1 MKLKKLPGFSLGLIA
16 LAVGNAYAT
25 QLLDD
30 YSILSYITDE
40 ESPIEIKDNNSI
52 SNGEYLTTKD
62 ESHAVKVDDGVTGYI
77 NNASVMTSG
86 DGSYGISVD
95 SHNKVLYISDSDIK
109 TSGSVSDKGNNQDVN
124 GGITASAVVSEF
136 GGTIVM
142 NGDNSVETRGAYSA
156 GLLSQVNDSGIVENN
171 TRLETTD
178 KTNIVT
184 YGENAVG
191 VLACSSPGES
201 RTCVD
206 AVDAVD
212 DEVSDSNSYEVISR
226 ADLKMNGGSIT
237 TNGTNSYGAYAN
249 GEKAYINLDYVALE
263 TGEHGSYAV
272 AIRQGNIDIKNSSIT
287 TKGTKA
293 PIAKIYNGGEL
304 FFSNVTAVSEQDKG
318 ISIDASN
325 IDSQAKIALSSV
337 ELSSALDSIDV
348 NKTTTDVSILNRS
361 IITPGNNILV
371 NNTGGGLNII
381 SSDSTLNGA
390 TKLVSGTTTLKLSE
404 NTIWNMKDDSVV
416 IHLTNS
422 DSIINLSYDDGQT
435 FTQGKTLTVK
445 GNYVGNNGQLNI
457 RTVLGD
463 DKSATDRLIVEG
475 NTSGSTTVY
484 VKNAG
489 GSGAATLNG
498 IELITVNG
506 DESPADAFRQGD
518 ARIAAGAFEYQLK
531 QQGKNWYLTS
541 YQSVN
546 EEDNS
551 SEGNSES
558 TETPTPV
565 LRPEAGSYVANL
577 AAANTLFVMRLNDR
591 AGETRYIDPVTEQE
605 RSSRLWLRQVGGHNA
620 WRDSNGQ
627 LRTTSHRYVS
637 QLGADLLTGGFTDSD
652 SWRLGVMAGYARDY
666 NSTHSSVSDYRSK
679 GSVRGYSAGLYATW
693 FADDISK
700 KGAYIDAWAQYSWFK
715 NSVKGDELAYE
726 SYSAKGATVSL
737 EAGYGFALNKSF
749 GLEAAKYTWIFQ
761 PQAQAIWMG
770 VDHNAHT
777 EANGSRIENDANNNI
792 QTRLGFRTFIR
803 TQEKNSG
810 PHGDDF
816 EPFVEMNWIHNSKDF
831 AVSMNGVKVEQDGA
845 RNLGEIKLG
854 VNGNLNS
861 AASVWGNVGVQ
872 LGDNGY
878 NDTAMMVGLKYKF

>member
-30 YSILSYITDE
+30 YSIISYMTDE
-40 ESPIEIKDNNSI
+40 ESPIKIKDNNLI
-52 SNGEYLTTKD
+52 SNGEYLTTED

-95 SHNKVLYISDSDIK
+95 SQNKALYISDSDIK
-109 TSGSVSDKGNNQDVN
+109 TSGSVSNKENNQDVN

-142 NGDNSVETRGAYSA
+142 NGDNFVETRGEYSA
-156 GLLSQVNDSGIVENN
+156 GLLSQVNDSGNVENN

-178 KTNIVT
+178 KTIIVT
-184 YGENAVG
+184 YGKNAVG

-201 RTCVD
+201 RTC
-206 AVDAVD
+206 VDAVD

-237 TNGTNSYGAYAN
+237 TNDINSYGAYAN
-249 GEKAYINLDYVALE
+249 GKKAYINLDDVALE
-263 TGEHGSYAV
+263 TVADGSYAV
-272 AIRQGNIDIKNSSIT
+272 AIRQGNIDIKNSFIT
-287 TKGTKA
+287 TKGTKS

-304 FFSNVTAVSEQDKG
+304 FFSNVTAISVQDKG

-325 IDSQAKIALSSV
+325 IDSHAKIELSSV

-348 NKTTTDVSILNRS
+348 NKTTTNLSILNRS
-361 IITPGNNILV
+361 IVTPGNNILV
-371 NNTGGGLNII
+371 NNTGGSLNII
-381 SSDSTLNGA
+381 SSDSILNGA

-416 IHLTNS
+416 THLANS

-506 DESPADAFRQGD
+506 DEFPADAFRQGD

-605 RSSRLWLRQVGGHNA
+605 RSSRLWLRQIGGHNA

-816 EPFVEMNWIHNSKDF
+816 EPFVEMNWLHNSKDF

-854 VNGNLNS
+854 VNGNLNP

-878 NDTAMMVGLKYKF
+878 NDTAVMVG

>member
-1 MKLKKLPGFSLGLIA
+1 M
-16 LAVGNAYAT
+16 
-25 QLLDD
+25 
-30 YSILSYITDE
+30 LSYITDE

-201 RTCVD
+201 RTC
-206 AVDAVD
+206 VDAVD

>member
-30 YSILSYITDE
+30 YSIISYMTDE
-40 ESPIEIKDNNSI
+40 ESPIEIKDNNPI

-201 RTCVD
+201 RTC
-206 AVDAVD
+206 VDAVD

-637 QLGADLLTGGFTDSD
+637 QLGGDLLTGGFTDSD

>member
-1 MKLKKLPGFSLGLIA
+1 M
-16 LAVGNAYAT
+16 
-25 QLLDD
+25 
-30 YSILSYITDE
+30 
-40 ESPIEIKDNNSI
+40 

-201 RTCVD
+201 RTC
-206 AVDAVD
+206 VDAVD

-416 IHLTNS
+416 THLTNS

-605 RSSRLWLRQVGGHNA
+605 RSSRLWLRQIGGHNA

-792 QTRLGFRTFIR
+792 QTRLGFRSFIR

-854 VNGNLNS
+854 VNGNLNP

-878 NDTAMMVGLKYKF
+878 NDTAVMVGLKYKF

>member
-201 RTCVD
+201 RTC
-206 AVDAVD
+206 VDAVD

-854 VNGNLNS
+854 VNGNLNP

-878 NDTAMMVGLKYKF
+878 NDTAVMVGLKYKF

>member
-1 MKLKKLPGFSLGLIA
+1 
-16 LAVGNAYAT
+16 
-25 QLLDD
+25 
-30 YSILSYITDE
+30 
-40 ESPIEIKDNNSI
+40 
-52 SNGEYLTTKD
+52 
-62 ESHAVKVDDGVTGYI
+62 
-77 NNASVMTSG
+77 
-86 DGSYGISVD
+86 
-95 SHNKVLYISDSDIK
+95 
-109 TSGSVSDKGNNQDVN
+109 
-124 GGITASAVVSEF
+124 
-136 GGTIVM
+136 
-142 NGDNSVETRGAYSA
+142 
-156 GLLSQVNDSGIVENN
+156 
-171 TRLETTD
+171 
-178 KTNIVT
+178 
-184 YGENAVG
+184 
-191 VLACSSPGES
+191 
-201 RTCVD
+201 
-206 AVDAVD
+206 
-212 DEVSDSNSYEVISR
+212 
-226 ADLKMNGGSIT
+226 
-237 TNGTNSYGAYAN
+237 
-249 GEKAYINLDYVALE
+249 
-263 TGEHGSYAV
+263 
-272 AIRQGNIDIKNSSIT
+272 
-287 TKGTKA
+287 
-293 PIAKIYNGGEL
+293 
-304 FFSNVTAVSEQDKG
+304 
-318 ISIDASN
+318 
-325 IDSQAKIALSSV
+325 
-337 ELSSALDSIDV
+337 
-348 NKTTTDVSILNRS
+348 
-361 IITPGNNILV
+361 
-371 NNTGGGLNII
+371 
-381 SSDSTLNGA
+381 
-390 TKLVSGTTTLKLSE
+390 
-404 NTIWNMKDDSVV
+404 MKDDSVV
-416 IHLTNS
+416 THLTNS

-506 DESPADAFRQGD
+506 NESPADAFRQGD

-605 RSSRLWLRQVGGHNA
+605 RSSRLWLRQIGGHNA

-652 SWRLGVMAGYARDY
+652 CWRLGVMAGYARDY

-854 VNGNLNS
+854 VNGNLNP
-861 AASVWGNVGVQ
+861 AASVWCNVGVQ

-878 NDTAMMVGLKYKF
+878 NDTAVMVGLKYKF

>member
-201 RTCVD
+201 RTC
-206 AVDAVD
+206 VDAVD

-416 IHLTNS
+416 THLTNS

-605 RSSRLWLRQVGGHNA
+605 RSSRLWLRQIGGHNA

-792 QTRLGFRTFIR
+792 QTRLGFRSFIR

-854 VNGNLNS
+854 VNGNLNP

-878 NDTAMMVGLKYKF
+878 NDTAVMVGLKY

>member
-1 MKLKKLPGFSLGLIA
+1 MKLKKLPGFSLGFIA

-30 YSILSYITDE
+30 YSIISYITDE
-40 ESPIEIKDNNSI
+40 ESPIQIKDNTLK
-52 SNGEYLTTKD
+52 SNEEYLTTED
-62 ESHAVKVDDGVTGYI
+62 ESHAVKVDDGVTRYI

-95 SHNKVLYISDSDIK
+95 SQNKVLYISDSDIK
-109 TSGSVSDKGNNQDVN
+109 TSGSVSNKENNKDVN

-142 NGDNSVETRGAYSA
+142 NGDNLVETGGAYSA
-156 GLLSQVNDSGIVENN
+156 GLLSQVNDSGNVENN

-178 KTNIVT
+178 KTIIVT
-184 YGENAVG
+184 SGENAVG

-201 RTCVD
+201 RTC
-206 AVDAVD
+206 VDAVD

-237 TNGTNSYGAYAN
+237 TNGINSYGAYAN

-263 TGEHGSYAV
+263 TLADGSYAV

-287 TKGTKA
+287 TTGTKA

-325 IDSQAKIALSSV
+325 IDSQAKIALLSV

-361 IITPGNNILV
+361 IITPGNNVLV

-416 IHLTNS
+416 THLTNS

-506 DESPADAFRQGD
+506 NESPADAFRQGD

-605 RSSRLWLRQVGGHNA
+605 RSSRLWLRQIGGHNA

-854 VNGNLNS
+854 VNGNLNP

-878 NDTAMMVGLKYKF
+878 NDTAVMVGLKYKF

>member
-30 YSILSYITDE
+30 YSIISYITDE
-40 ESPIEIKDNNSI
+40 ESPIQIKDNTLK
-52 SNGEYLTTKD
+52 SNEEYLTTED
-62 ESHAVKVDDGVTGYI
+62 ESHAVKVDDGVTRYI

-95 SHNKVLYISDSDIK
+95 SQNKVLYISDSDIK
-109 TSGSVSDKGNNQDVN
+109 TSGSVSNKENNQDVN

-142 NGDNSVETRGAYSA
+142 NGDNLVETGGAYSA
-156 GLLSQVNDSGIVENN
+156 GLLSQVNDSGNVENN

-178 KTNIVT
+178 KTIIVT
-184 YGENAVG
+184 SGENAVG

-201 RTCVD
+201 RTC
-206 AVDAVD
+206 VDAVD

-237 TNGTNSYGAYAN
+237 TNGINSYGAYAN
-249 GEKAYINLDYVALE
+249 GKKAYINLDYVALE
-263 TGEHGSYAV
+263 TVADGSYAV

-287 TKGTKA
+287 TTGTKA

-325 IDSQAKIALSSV
+325 IDSQAKIALLSV

-361 IITPGNNILV
+361 IITPGNNVLV

-416 IHLTNS
+416 THLTNS

-605 RSSRLWLRQVGGHNA
+605 RSSRLWLRQIGGHNA

-854 VNGNLNS
+854 VNGNLNP

-878 NDTAMMVGLKYKF
+878 NDTAVMVGLKYKF

>member
-201 RTCVD
+201 RTC
-206 AVDAVD
+206 VDAVD

-416 IHLTNS
+416 THLTNS

-605 RSSRLWLRQVGGHNA
+605 RSSRLWLRQIGGHNA

-854 VNGNLNS
+854 VNGNLNP

-878 NDTAMMVGLKYKF
+878 NDTAVMVGLKYKF

>member
-201 RTCVD
+201 RTF
-206 AVDAVD
+206 VDAVD

-605 RSSRLWLRQVGGHNA
+605 RSSRLWLRQIGGHNA

-854 VNGNLNS
+854 VNGNLNP

-878 NDTAMMVGLKYKF
+878 NDTAVMVGLKYKF

>member
-30 YSILSYITDE
+30 YSIISYITDE
-40 ESPIEIKDNNSI
+40 ESPIQIKDNTLK
-52 SNGEYLTTKD
+52 SNEEYLTTED
-62 ESHAVKVDDGVTGYI
+62 ESHAVKVDDGVTRYI

-95 SHNKVLYISDSDIK
+95 SQNKVLYISDSDIK
-109 TSGSVSDKGNNQDVN
+109 TSGSVSNKENNQDVN

-142 NGDNSVETRGAYSA
+142 NGDNLVETGGAYSA
-156 GLLSQVNDSGIVENN
+156 GLLSQVNDSGNVENN

-178 KTNIVT
+178 KTIIVT
-184 YGENAVG
+184 SGENAVG

-201 RTCVD
+201 RTC
-206 AVDAVD
+206 VDAVD

-237 TNGTNSYGAYAN
+237 TNGINSYGAYAN
-249 GEKAYINLDYVALE
+249 GKKAYINLDYVALE
-263 TGEHGSYAV
+263 TVADGSYAV

-287 TKGTKA
+287 TTGTKA

-325 IDSQAKIALSSV
+325 IDSQAKIALLSV

-361 IITPGNNILV
+361 IITPGNNVLI
-371 NNTGGGLNII
+371 NNAGGGLNII

-416 IHLTNS
+416 THLTNS
-422 DSIINLSYDDGQT
+422 DSIINLSYDDGKT

-605 RSSRLWLRQVGGHNA
+605 RSSRLWLRQIGGHNA

-666 NSTHSSVSDYRSK
+666 NSTHSSMSDYRSK

-816 EPFVEMNWIHNSKDF
+816 EPFVEMNWLHNSKDF

-854 VNGNLNS
+854 EKGNLNP

-878 NDTAMMVGLKYKF
+878 NDTAVMVGLKYKF

>member
-201 RTCVD
+201 RTC
-206 AVDAVD
+206 VDAVD

-416 IHLTNS
+416 THLTNS

-605 RSSRLWLRQVGGHNA
+605 RSSRLWLRQIGGHNA

-792 QTRLGFRTFIR
+792 QTRLGFRSFIR

-845 RNLGEIKLG
+845 RNLGKL
-854 VNGNLNS
+854 NL
-861 AASVWGNVGVQ
+861 A
-872 LGDNGY
+872 
-878 NDTAMMVGLKYKF
+878 

>member
-201 RTCVD
+201 RTC
-206 AVDAVD
+206 VDAVD

-416 IHLTNS
+416 THLTNS
-422 DSIINLSYDDGQT
+422 DSIINLSYDNGQT

-605 RSSRLWLRQVGGHNA
+605 RSSRLWLRQIGGHNA

-652 SWRLGVMAGYARDY
+652 SWRLGVMVGYARDY

-792 QTRLGFRTFIR
+792 QTRLGFRSFIR

-854 VNGNLNS
+854 VNGNLNP

-878 NDTAMMVGLKYKF
+878 NDTAVMVGLKYKF

>member
-142 NGDNSVETRGAYSA
+142 NGDNSVETRGGAYSA

-201 RTCVD
+201 RTC
-206 AVDAVD
+206 VDAVD

-854 VNGNLNS
+854 VNGNLNL

>member
-30 YSILSYITDE
+30 YSIISYITDE
-40 ESPIEIKDNNSI
+40 ESPIQIKDNTLK
-52 SNGEYLTTKD
+52 SNEEYLTTED
-62 ESHAVKVDDGVTGYI
+62 ESHAVKVDDGVTRYI
-77 NNASVMTSG
+77 NNASVMTSS

-95 SHNKVLYISDSDIK
+95 SQNKVLYISDSDIK
-109 TSGSVSDKGNNQDVN
+109 TSGSVSNKENNQDVN

-142 NGDNSVETRGAYSA
+142 NGDNLVETGGAYSA
-156 GLLSQVNDSGIVENN
+156 GLLSQVNDSGNVENN

-178 KTNIVT
+178 KTIIVT
-184 YGENAVG
+184 SGENAVG

-201 RTCVD
+201 RTC
-206 AVDAVD
+206 VDAVD

-237 TNGTNSYGAYAN
+237 TNGINSYGAYAN
-249 GEKAYINLDYVALE
+249 GKKAYINLDYVALE
-263 TGEHGSYAV
+263 TVADGSYAV

-287 TKGTKA
+287 TTGTKA

-325 IDSQAKIALSSV
+325 IDSQAKIALLSV

-361 IITPGNNILV
+361 IITPGNNVLI
-371 NNTGGGLNII
+371 NNAGGGLNII

-416 IHLTNS
+416 THLTNS
-422 DSIINLSYDDGQT
+422 DSIINLSYDDGKT

-605 RSSRLWLRQVGGHNA
+605 RSSRLWLRQIGGHNA

-666 NSTHSSVSDYRSK
+666 NSTHSSMSDYRSK

-816 EPFVEMNWIHNSKDF
+816 EPFVEMNWLHNSKDF

-854 VNGNLNS
+854 VNGNLNP

-878 NDTAMMVGLKYKF
+878 NDTAVMVGLKYKF

>member
-201 RTCVD
+201 RTC
-206 AVDAVD
+206 VDAVD

-565 LRPEAGSYVANL
+565 LHPEAGSYVANL

>member
-1 MKLKKLPGFSLGLIA
+1 MKLKKLPGFSLGFIA

-30 YSILSYITDE
+30 YSIISYITDE
-40 ESPIEIKDNNSI
+40 ESPIQIKDNTLK
-52 SNGEYLTTKD
+52 SNEEYLTTED
-62 ESHAVKVDDGVTGYI
+62 ESHAVKVDDGVTRYI

-95 SHNKVLYISDSDIK
+95 SQNKVLCISDSDIK
-109 TSGSVSDKGNNQDVN
+109 TSGSVSNKENNKDVN

-142 NGDNSVETRGAYSA
+142 NGDNLVETGGAYSA
-156 GLLSQVNDSGIVENN
+156 GLLSQVNDSGNVENN

-178 KTNIVT
+178 KTIIVT
-184 YGENAVG
+184 SGENAVG

-201 RTCVD
+201 RTC
-206 AVDAVD
+206 VDAVD

-237 TNGTNSYGAYAN
+237 TNGINSYGAYAN

-263 TGEHGSYAV
+263 TLADGSYAV

-287 TKGTKA
+287 TTGTKA

-325 IDSQAKIALSSV
+325 IDSQAKIALLSV

-361 IITPGNNILV
+361 IITPGNNVLV

-416 IHLTNS
+416 THLTNS

-605 RSSRLWLRQVGGHNA
+605 RSSRLWLRQIGGHNA

-854 VNGNLNS
+854 VNGNLNP

-878 NDTAMMVGLKYKF
+878 NDTAVMVGLKYKF

>member
-201 RTCVD
+201 RTC
-206 AVDAVD
+206 VDAVD

-416 IHLTNS
+416 THLTNS

-484 VKNAG
+484 VKNAV

-605 RSSRLWLRQVGGHNA
+605 RSSRLWLRQIGGHNA

-792 QTRLGFRTFIR
+792 QTRLGFRSFIR

-854 VNGNLNS
+854 VNGNLNP

-878 NDTAMMVGLKYKF
+878 NDTAVMVGLKYKF

>member
-1 MKLKKLPGFSLGLIA
+1 
-16 LAVGNAYAT
+16 
-25 QLLDD
+25 
-30 YSILSYITDE
+30 
-40 ESPIEIKDNNSI
+40 
-52 SNGEYLTTKD
+52 
-62 ESHAVKVDDGVTGYI
+62 
-77 NNASVMTSG
+77 
-86 DGSYGISVD
+86 
-95 SHNKVLYISDSDIK
+95 
-109 TSGSVSDKGNNQDVN
+109 
-124 GGITASAVVSEF
+124 
-136 GGTIVM
+136 M

-156 GLLSQVNDSGIVENN
+156 GLLSQVNDSENVENN
-171 TRLETTD
+171 TRIETTD

-206 AVDAVD
+206 AVD

-237 TNGTNSYGAYAN
+237 TNGINSYGAYAN

-263 TGEHGSYAV
+263 TVADGSYAV

-287 TKGTKA
+287 TKGNKA

-304 FFSNVTAVSEQDKG
+304 FFSNVTAVSVQDKG

-371 NNTGGGLNII
+371 NNTGGDLNII

-416 IHLTNS
+416 THLTNS

-531 QQGKNWYLTS
+531 QQSKNWYLTS

-605 RSSRLWLRQVGGHNA
+605 RSSRLWLRQIGGHNT

-700 KGAYIDAWAQYSWFK
+700 KGAYIDAWAQYSWFE

-726 SYSAKGATVSL
+726 SYNAEGATVSL

-770 VDHNAHT
+770 VDHHAHT
-777 EANGSRIENDANNNI
+777 EANGSHIENDANNNI

-854 VNGNLNS
+854 VNGNLNP

-878 NDTAMMVGLKYKF
+878 NDTAVMVGLKYKF

>member
-201 RTCVD
+201 RTC
-206 AVDAVD
+206 VDAVD

-457 RTVLGD
+457 RTV
-463 DKSATDRLIVEG
+463 
-475 NTSGSTTVY
+475 
-484 VKNAG
+484 
-489 GSGAATLNG
+489 
-498 IELITVNG
+498 
-506 DESPADAFRQGD
+506 
-518 ARIAAGAFEYQLK
+518 
-531 QQGKNWYLTS
+531 
-541 YQSVN
+541 
-546 EEDNS
+546 
-551 SEGNSES
+551 
-558 TETPTPV
+558 
-565 LRPEAGSYVANL
+565 
-577 AAANTLFVMRLNDR
+577 
-591 AGETRYIDPVTEQE
+591 
-605 RSSRLWLRQVGGHNA
+605 
-620 WRDSNGQ
+620 
-627 LRTTSHRYVS
+627 
-637 QLGADLLTGGFTDSD
+637 
-652 SWRLGVMAGYARDY
+652 
-666 NSTHSSVSDYRSK
+666 
-679 GSVRGYSAGLYATW
+679 
-693 FADDISK
+693 
-700 KGAYIDAWAQYSWFK
+700 
-715 NSVKGDELAYE
+715 
-726 SYSAKGATVSL
+726 
-737 EAGYGFALNKSF
+737 
-749 GLEAAKYTWIFQ
+749 
-761 PQAQAIWMG
+761 
-770 VDHNAHT
+770 
-777 EANGSRIENDANNNI
+777 
-792 QTRLGFRTFIR
+792 
-803 TQEKNSG
+803 
-810 PHGDDF
+810 
-816 EPFVEMNWIHNSKDF
+816 
-831 AVSMNGVKVEQDGA
+831 
-845 RNLGEIKLG
+845 
-854 VNGNLNS
+854 
-861 AASVWGNVGVQ
+861 
-872 LGDNGY
+872 
-878 NDTAMMVGLKYKF
+878 

>member
-156 GLLSQVNDSGIVENN
+156 GFLSQVNDSGIVENN

-201 RTCVD
+201 RTC
-206 AVDAVD
+206 VDAVD

>member
-30 YSILSYITDE
+30 YSIISYITDE
-40 ESPIEIKDNNSI
+40 ESPIQIKDNTLK
-52 SNGEYLTTKD
+52 SNEEYLTTED
-62 ESHAVKVDDGVTGYI
+62 ESHAVKVDDGVTRYI

-86 DGSYGISVD
+86 DGAYGISVD
-95 SHNKVLYISDSDIK
+95 SQNKVLYISDSDIK
-109 TSGSVSDKGNNQDVN
+109 TSGSVSNKENNQDVN

-142 NGDNSVETRGAYSA
+142 NGDNLVETGGAYSA
-156 GLLSQVNDSGIVENN
+156 GLLSQVNDSGNVENN

-178 KTNIVT
+178 KTIIVT
-184 YGENAVG
+184 SGENAVG

-201 RTCVD
+201 RTC
-206 AVDAVD
+206 VDAVD

-237 TNGTNSYGAYAN
+237 TNGINSYGAYAN
-249 GEKAYINLDYVALE
+249 GKKAYINLDYVALE
-263 TGEHGSYAV
+263 TVADGSYAV

-287 TKGTKA
+287 TTGTKA

-325 IDSQAKIALSSV
+325 IDSQAKIALLSV

-361 IITPGNNILV
+361 IITPGNNVLI

-416 IHLTNS
+416 THLTNS

-518 ARIAAGAFEYQLK
+518 ARIAAGAYEYQLK

-605 RSSRLWLRQVGGHNA
+605 RSSRLWLRQIGGHNA

-854 VNGNLNS
+854 VNGNLNP
-861 AASVWGNVGVQ
+861 AASVWGNVGVK

-878 NDTAMMVGLKYKF
+878 NDTAVMVGLKYKF

>member
-1 MKLKKLPGFSLGLIA
+1 MKLKKLPGFSLGFIA

-30 YSILSYITDE
+30 YSIISYITDE
-40 ESPIEIKDNNSI
+40 ESPIQIKDNTLK
-52 SNGEYLTTKD
+52 SNEEYLTTED
-62 ESHAVKVDDGVTGYI
+62 ESHAVKVDDGVTRYI

-95 SHNKVLYISDSDIK
+95 SQNKVLYISDSDIK
-109 TSGSVSDKGNNQDVN
+109 TSGSVSNKENNKDVN

-142 NGDNSVETRGAYSA
+142 NGDNLVETGGAYSA
-156 GLLSQVNDSGIVENN
+156 GLLSQVNDSGNVENN

-178 KTNIVT
+178 KTIIVT
-184 YGENAVG
+184 SGENAVG

-201 RTCVD
+201 RTC
-206 AVDAVD
+206 VDAVD

-237 TNGTNSYGAYAN
+237 TNGINSYGAYAN

-263 TGEHGSYAV
+263 TLADGSYAV

-287 TKGTKA
+287 TTGTKA

-325 IDSQAKIALSSV
+325 IDSQAKIALLSV

-361 IITPGNNILV
+361 IITPGNNVLV

-416 IHLTNS
+416 THLTNS

-605 RSSRLWLRQVGGHNA
+605 RSSRLWLRQIGGHNA

-792 QTRLGFRTFIR
+792 QTRLGFRTFI
-803 TQEKNSG
+803 
-810 PHGDDF
+810 
-816 EPFVEMNWIHNSKDF
+816 
-831 AVSMNGVKVEQDGA
+831 
-845 RNLGEIKLG
+845 
-854 VNGNLNS
+854 
-861 AASVWGNVGVQ
+861 
-872 LGDNGY
+872 
-878 NDTAMMVGLKYKF
+878 

>member
-142 NGDNSVETRGAYSA
+142 NGNNSVETRGAYSA

-201 RTCVD
+201 RTC
-206 AVDAVD
+206 VDAVD